1 MTTSS
6 TAPRNDPTPLPAA
19 HDEAD
24 RAYRHAWW
32 SLALFPVSF
41 VLMFVVGEG
50 IFSLLTDDGTDPTVW
65 QILLT
70 GLPALLVFVL
80 PALVSVHLGRRARRL
95 GRQDGLVPAIVG
107 GSIALGFVAL
117 NIVSFVLVLLVD

>member
-6 TAPRNDPTPLPAA
+6 TAPRNDHAPPALNRE
-19 HDEAD
+19 EAD

-41 VLMFVVGEG
+41 VLAFVVGDG
-50 IFSLLTDDGTDPTVW
+50 LFSLLTDGRTDPAVW

-70 GLPALLVFVL
+70 ALPALLVFVF
-80 PALVSVHLGRRARRL
+80 PALVTVHLGRRARHL
-95 GRQDGLVPAIVG
+95 GRNDGLVPAIVG
-107 GSIALGFVAL
+107 GTIAVGLVAL
-117 NIVSFVLVLLVD
+117 NVVSFVLVLLVD